1 MPRPAAVA
9 AVPLTAADGTS
20 TSTPAAG
27 PAVCRARRRQNSS
40 VDTGTPCLRQKTRKL
55 SSLRSK
61 RSSHLAR
68 SFVLHRRCLRM
79 AAFSEIPVDPH
90 RALLPPNKSRLEEL
104 SVHWAPECGL
114 ALGGDLQCCWDMPAN
129 RRQSGSLHPL
139 GAAQTRRGH
148 QPHRRRS
155 AATRLRAP
163 VRRVRHAALTVTL
176 VLIERAMKQ
185 SRNAS
190 S

>member
-114 ALGGDLQCCWDMPAN
+114 ALGGDLQCCWVMCMPHAACA
-129 RRQSGSLHPL
+129 GSCRAPDY
-139 GAAQTRRGH
+139 AERGVSRGDFPRVCQRPIRH
-148 QPHRRRS
+148 SLMASPARSVRRRS
-155 AATRLRAP
+155 HGYGYVHQEA
-163 VRRVRHAALTVTL
+163 
-176 VLIERAMKQ
+176 Q
-185 SRNAS
+185 
-190 S
+190 